1 MVRLHFFRVLIYLKR
16 HFADL
21 YTLPPNRLT
30 HALADAVAMNFYA
43 RVPPDLR
50 PSNLRD
56 KFPDLDADDAQP
68 RNNENK
74 LGKALNEKDVV
85 VEKEEVARALDEN
98 ATPAMAA
105 SALPTASTTVSAVTT
120 NDGDAKQTER
130 KDTAQD
136 TYKKK
141 KKKSKYPSRPL
152 LAALHATFF
161 WRWWIAGAM
170 KLCAGERSFNYKIAL

>member
-1 MVRLHFFRVLIYLKR
+1 MVRLHFFRVLIYVER

-43 RVPPDLR
+43 RVPPNLR

-56 KFPDLDADDAQP
+56 RFPDLDADDSQP
-68 RNNENK
+68 RIKKEMK
-74 LGKALNEKDVV
+74 SGKALNEKDVV
-85 VEKEEVARALDEN
+85 AEKEEVAHALDEN
-98 ATPAMAA
+98 ATPAMAS

-130 KDTAQD
+130 NDTAKD
-136 TYKKK
+136 AEK

-170 KLCAGERSFNYKIAL
+170 KLCAGECSFNYKIIS

>member
-68 RNNENK
+68 RNKEIK
-74 LGKALNEKDVV
+74 SGKELNEKDVIA
-85 VEKEEVARALDEN
+85 EKEEVARALDEN

-120 NDGDAKQTER
+120 NDGDAKQMER
-130 KDTAQD
+130 KDTAKD
-136 TYKKK
+136 TDKK

-170 KLCAGERSFNYKIAL
+170 KLCAGEKSLNYKIVL

>member
-1 MVRLHFFRVLIYLKR
+1 MVRLHYFPVLYRLEH
-16 HFADL
+16 HFTDL

-56 KFPDLDADDAQP
+56 RFPDLDADDAQP
-68 RNNENK
+68 LNK
-74 LGKALNEKDVV
+74 EMKSGKEMNEKDVV
-85 VEKEEVARALDEN
+85 AEKEEVARALDEN

-120 NDGDAKQTER
+120 NDGDAKKTEQNETA
-130 KDTAQD
+130 KD
-136 TYKKK
+136 K

-170 KLCAGERSFNYKIAL
+170 KLCAGERSFNYKIVV

>member
-56 KFPDLDADDAQP
+56 RFPDLDADDAQP
-68 RNNENK
+68 RNKEIK
-74 LGKALNEKDVV
+74 SGKELNEKDVIA
-85 VEKEEVARALDEN
+85 EKEEVARALDEN

-136 TYKKK
+136 TDKKK
-141 KKKSKYPSRPL
+141 KTKYPSRPL

-170 KLCAGERSFNYKIAL
+170 KLCAGKHSFHHKIIV

>member
-1 MVRLHFFRVLIYLKR
+1 MVRLDFFRVLIYLKR

-56 KFPDLDADDAQP
+56 RFPDLDADDAQP
-68 RNNENK
+68 RNKEIK
-74 LGKALNEKDVV
+74 SGKELNEKDVIA
-85 VEKEEVARALDEN
+85 EKEEVARALDEN

-130 KDTAQD
+130 KGTAQD
-136 TYKKK
+136 TDKKK
-141 KKKSKYPSRPL
+141 KTKYPSRPL

-170 KLCAGERSFNYKIAL
+170 KLCAGKHSFHHKIIV